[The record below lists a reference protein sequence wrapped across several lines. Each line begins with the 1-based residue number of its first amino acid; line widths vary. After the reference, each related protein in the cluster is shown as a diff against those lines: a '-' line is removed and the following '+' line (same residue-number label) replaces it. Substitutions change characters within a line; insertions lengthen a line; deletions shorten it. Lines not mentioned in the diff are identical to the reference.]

1 VSYIVG
7 VEQMGSAVPE
17 REAKILAKDLLGR
30 LSLTLEVPRT
40 RITRELP
47 LIGLLRSSS
56 QHQLRSAVV
65 FPILPAA
72 LTLEPLFVLLAIGHG
87 GAFEGGDFLPL

>member
-1 VSYIVG
+1 MSYIVG

-47 LIGLLRSSS
+47 LIVQRVEKRACLESTKSVS
-56 QHQLRSAVV
+56 
-65 FPILPAA
+65 
-72 LTLEPLFVLLAIGHG
+72 TLAWPPV
-87 GAFEGGDFLPL
+87 P

>member
-47 LIGLLRSSS
+47 LIGLLRSS
-56 QHQLRSAVV
+56 
-65 FPILPAA
+65 F
-72 LTLEPLFVLLAIGHG
+72 
-87 GAFEGGDFLPL
+87 